1 MVYAVHRK
9 PKRLQLP
16 FPLYL
21 QRAGVFSRRFQ
32 FHKRDVA
39 IGHQYNSVGNTGEAG
54 TDKLQCQTASIP
66 DCLSQ
71 RLLHL
76 FFNHGLE
83 LLCISEYRLMCD
95 GR

>member
-16 FPLYL
+16 FPPYL
-21 QRAGVFSRRFQ
+21 QRARVLSRSLQ
-32 FHKRDVA
+32 FHKCDMA
-39 IGHQYNSVGNTGEAG
+39 IGHQYNSVGNTGETG

-76 FFNHGLE
+76 LVNDGLE
-83 LLCISEYRLMCD
+83 LLCISEYRW
-95 GR
+95 

>member
-21 QRAGVFSRRFQ
+21 QWARVFPRRFQ
-32 FHKRDVA
+32 LHKRSA
-39 IGHQYNSVGNTGEAG
+39 AMGHQDDSVGNTGEAG
-54 TDKLQCQTASIP
+54 TDKLKCHPAALP

-71 RLLHL
+71 RLLYLL
-76 FFNHGLE
+76 FIHDKTPLHQ
-83 LLCISEYRLMCD
+83 
-95 GR
+95 